1 MYFDTMSETY
11 TDDDTSMGDIF
22 EKMWTTDTSPVFFL
36 TETQENGMKDKSFEF
51 RMYVSGETCKVEK
64 LYTQQTF
71 VNEKLGNMVNLVGS
85 TLVKV
90 RIECVEK
97 GKNNLIRRQLFSWR

>member
-1 MYFDTMSETY
+1 
-11 TDDDTSMGDIF
+11 
-22 EKMWTTDTSPVFFL
+22 
-36 TETQENGMKDKSFEF
+36 MKDKSYEF

-71 VNEKLGNMVNLVGS
+71 VNEKLGNMVNLVDS

-90 RIECVEK
+90 RIECVKK